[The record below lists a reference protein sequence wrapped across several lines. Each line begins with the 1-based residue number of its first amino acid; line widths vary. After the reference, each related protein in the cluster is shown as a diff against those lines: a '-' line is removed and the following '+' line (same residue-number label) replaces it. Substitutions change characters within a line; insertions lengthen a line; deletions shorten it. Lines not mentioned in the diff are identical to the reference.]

1 MGEHG
6 GATPTPDA
14 NPSNNYVIPGA
25 TVEFDA
31 VEHPQELEL
40 ESELNL
46 GEGEKHEEDGDN
58 SEVSEEGDTD
68 GEEAE
73 YRFQFQGEMDPL
85 SFAEEEDA
93 SGLLPYERFERI
105 EQHYEVLASKK
116 RPALEACTS
125 ELPTKKL
132 RQEEMLGA
140 SFEEIMEIM
149 NYGMRKKSRKSK
161 QRGRRKG
168 SKKKANPEVTRKLG
182 DATLHYAHGRFEEA
196 IGLLNEVILLAP
208 NLSDPYHTLAL
219 IYTAMNEEKRALNFY
234 MIAAHLTP
242 KDASLWK
249 LLVTRSIEQGDKR
262 QANYCLNK
270 AIIADPEDIGLRFH
284 RASLYIELGE
294 YKKAAD
300 SYEQISRLR
309 PDNVEVL
316 SKATQL
322 YRKCGQHERAVC
334 MLEDNLRNHVNDA
347 NLSVVDLLAS
357 ILMEINAYAKALDH
371 IEHAQQVY
379 STGQEIPLCLTIKAG
394 VCHVHL
400 GHLEKAEAHF
410 NALKPEN
417 ASNHPDLVIDVADS
431 LVNVGQYES
440 ALKYYVML
448 EEDANKYN
456 GYLHLKIARCYASL
470 TKRAQAIEYYY
481 KAVEKLNDS
490 VDARLTLSSLL
501 LEEDRDDEAISM
513 LSPPLA
519 SEAALDTES
528 DMSKLW
534 WRNGKIKL
542 KLSQIYKAKGS
553 FEAYADVLFPIIHET
568 LFIETVQQKVKARKR
583 LSRGV
588 LSERV
593 KVLDDHQTDNVFH
606 GFRPVASS
614 ADLSKASRAKR
625 LLQKKA
631 AVREAKRA
639 AALAAGIDWKSDDSD
654 DESPQ
659 VFREPPLPDLLKEEG
674 NHDMIVDLCKS
685 LSSLRRYWD
694 ALEIINLSLKL
705 ECNTLSV
712 QRKEELRTLGA
723 QIAYNI
729 SDPAHGWDCVRYIV
743 SRHPYSF
750 SAWNCYYKGILRNNR
765 IAKHNKFLH
774 NMRVK
779 HKDSVPP
786 ILISAHQ
793 FTMIS
798 QHQAAAREYL
808 EAHKLMP
815 DNPFINLCAGT
826 ALINLALGHRLQN
839 KHQTLLQGLAFLYN
853 NSRLCGDSQ
862 EALYNIARA
871 YHHVGLVSLA
881 ATYYEKVLAIREKDY
896 PIPVLPNENQD
907 HVDDKKPGYCDLRR
921 EAAYNL
927 HLIYKKSGA
936 LDLARQVLKDHVV
949 L

>member
-1 MGEHG
+1 
-6 GATPTPDA
+6 
-14 NPSNNYVIPGA
+14 
-25 TVEFDA
+25 
-31 VEHPQELEL
+31 
-40 ESELNL
+40 
-46 GEGEKHEEDGDN
+46 
-58 SEVSEEGDTD
+58 
-68 GEEAE
+68 
-73 YRFQFQGEMDPL
+73 
-85 SFAEEEDA
+85 
-93 SGLLPYERFERI
+93 
-105 EQHYEVLASKK
+105 
-116 RPALEACTS
+116 
-125 ELPTKKL
+125 
-132 RQEEMLGA
+132 MLGA

-149 NYGMRKKSRKSK
+149 NYGMRKKLRKSK

-219 IYTAMNEEKRALNFY
+219 IYTAMNDEKRALNFY

-309 PDNVEVL
+309 PDNIEVL
-316 SKATQL
+316 TKATQ
-322 YRKCGQHERAVC
+322 
-334 MLEDNLRNHVNDA
+334 DNLRNHVNDA

-357 ILMEINAYAKALDH
+357 VLMEMSAYVKALEH

-410 NALKPEN
+410 SALKPEN
-417 ASNHPDLVIDVADS
+417 ASSHPDLVIDVADS
-431 LVNVGQYES
+431 LVTVGQYES
-440 ALKYYVML
+440 ALKYYMML

-470 TKRAQAIEYYY
+470 TKRALAIEYYY
-481 KAVEKLNDS
+481 KAVKKLNDS

-501 LEEDRDDEAISM
+501 LEEDRDDEAISV
-513 LSPPLA
+513 LSPPIE
-519 SEAALDTES
+519 SESALDTES

-534 WRNGKIKL
+534 WRSGKIKL

-553 FEAYADVLFPIIHET
+553 FDAYVDVLFPIIRET
-568 LFIETVQQKVKARKR
+568 LFLETVQQKVKARKR

-614 ADLSKASRAKR
+614 AELSKASRAKR

-639 AALAAGIDWKSDDSD
+639 AAVAAGIDWKSDDSE

-674 NHDMIVDLCKS
+674 NHVMIIDLCKS

-750 SAWNCYYKGILRNNR
+750 SAWNCYYKGILSSL
-765 IAKHNKFLH
+765 AKN
-774 NMRVK
+774 
-779 HKDSVPP
+779 
-786 ILISAHQ
+786 IQ
-793 FTMIS
+793 FTVF
-798 QHQAAAREYL
+798 
-808 EAHKLMP
+808 MP
-815 DNPFINLCAGT
+815 VLRT
-826 ALINLALGHRLQN
+826 ALINLVLGLRLQN

-881 ATYYEKVLAIREKDY
+881 ATFYEKVLAIREKDY